1 MEQEVD
7 VAIIGAGSAGLYAMS
22 QVSHRTDSFVLLD
35 GGELGTTCARIGCMP
50 SKALIQVADDFHRR
64 EMFGRMGIEGGE
76 GLSVNGADVLE
87 HVQNLRDIFVDKVL
101 SSSTDNMGENFI
113 AENAR
118 FIAPGVLETESRRI
132 RAKSV
137 VIAAGS
143 APVVPSAW
151 RSFGERVLTTD
162 SVFELEQLPRS
173 LAIIGL
179 GVIGLELGQAFSRLG
194 VQVTGIEQLERIGN
208 LDDPEVNKTA
218 IQLIGKE
225 FPLWL
230 GQAASIEEG
239 DGDKLKVTAG
249 EQSVE
254 VEKVLVAIG
263 RQPNFAGLD
272 VSKAGIE
279 LNERGV
285 PAYNPHTMQIG
296 DLPVFVAGDV
306 DADRPL
312 LHEAADEGRIAGTNA
327 CLDTPVAFRR
337 KVPLFITFS
346 SPNIVQVGKG
356 FSQLNPDTT
365 LVGSVEFGM
374 LGRALIMGKNRGTL
388 RMYADK
394 STGRLLGAQMA
405 APYGEHLGH
414 LLAWSIEQ
422 ELTIQRLVQMPFYH
436 PVIEEILQ
444 SVLRDMI
451 IRADLTSGE
460 YHVDMA
466 PL

>member
-1 MEQEVD
+1 
-7 VAIIGAGSAGLYAMS
+7 
-22 QVSHRTDSFVLLD
+22 
-35 GGELGTTCARIGCMP
+35 
-50 SKALIQVADDFHRR
+50 
-64 EMFGRMGIEGGE
+64 MFGRMGIEGGE

-118 FIAPGVLETESRRI
+118 FIAPGLLETESRRI

-143 APVVPSAW
+143 APVMPSAW

-239 DGDKLKVTAG
+239 DGGKLQVTAG

-254 VEKVLVAIG
+254 VDKVLVAIG

-272 VSKAGIE
+272 VGKAGIE

-356 FSQLNPDTT
+356 FSQLDPDTT

-451 IRADLTSGE
+451 IRADLTSAE